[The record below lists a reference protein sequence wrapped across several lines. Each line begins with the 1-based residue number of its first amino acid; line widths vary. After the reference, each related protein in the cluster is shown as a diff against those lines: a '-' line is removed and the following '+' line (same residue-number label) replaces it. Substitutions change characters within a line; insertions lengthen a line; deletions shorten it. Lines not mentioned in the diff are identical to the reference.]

1 MSTPDDAIGERA
13 ARALRA
19 LVETYAFD
27 VADALSVVRALPTSE
42 DGDDLE
48 DLKRCVDRLLD
59 ERGCVDNGGPALGM
73 TRTCAHGARV
83 DARRAREAATRATRS
98 ARTAAQGGK
107 FPKRIAWFFRNDV
120 NACTFFREVFS
131 CGLVWR
137 VVSYGSYSRDG
148 ASRATFPATQT
159 TTMETSPA
167 SLKPAV

>member
-83 DARRAREAATRATRS
+83 DARRA
-98 ARTAAQGGK
+98 
-107 FPKRIAWFFRNDV
+107 DV
-120 NACTFFREVFS
+120 
-131 CGLVWR
+131 
-137 VVSYGSYSRDG
+137 RD
-148 ASRATFPATQT
+148 
-159 TTMETSPA
+159 
-167 SLKPAV
+167 K